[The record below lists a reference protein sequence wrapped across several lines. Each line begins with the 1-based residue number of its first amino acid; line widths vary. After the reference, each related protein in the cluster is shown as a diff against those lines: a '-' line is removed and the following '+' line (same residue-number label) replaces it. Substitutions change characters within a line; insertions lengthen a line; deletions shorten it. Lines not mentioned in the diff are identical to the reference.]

1 MRELLAEQWGG
12 AVPGLADF
20 LRRAQVRAQ
29 VRARS
34 YDDDRTVVCLWEAR

>member
-20 LRRAQVRAQ
+20 LRQAQAQV
-29 VRARS
+29 RS